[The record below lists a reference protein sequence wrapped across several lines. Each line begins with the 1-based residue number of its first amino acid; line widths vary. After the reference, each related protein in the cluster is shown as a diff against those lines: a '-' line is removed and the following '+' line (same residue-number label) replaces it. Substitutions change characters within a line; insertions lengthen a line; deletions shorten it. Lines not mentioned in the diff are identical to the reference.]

1 MINGNVKVSPHTLP
15 KACYITI
22 AIAKDQVTQ
31 EITKVNKRITQLDQ
45 DITQLLRRSLNYSED
60 HSTKPKQHFLLSQ
73 VYINPGCNYRGC
85 CIAV

>member
-45 DITQLLRRSLNYSED
+45 DITQLLRRSLN
-60 HSTKPKQHFLLSQ
+60 
-73 VYINPGCNYRGC
+73 
-85 CIAV
+85 